1 MRTPQMPAGRLRAFG
16 RTRSKALTL
25 PRRLL
30 DHQVGVNR
38 NKQRQAFLLDA
49 TKAARR
55 CGVELMA
62 ASLPEHYRAEYR
74 ERRMGEEAPLDDL
87 LPKAD
92 KAKAKDGKAEDGKAE
107 DGKVEMASSAT
118 PPQQMVS
125 LRT

>member
-1 MRTPQMPAGRLRAFG
+1 M
-16 RTRSKALTL
+16 
-25 PRRLL
+25 
-30 DHQVGVNR
+30 GVNR

>member
-1 MRTPQMPAGRLRAFG
+1 MGASDARRRLRASG
-16 RTRSKALTL
+16 RTRSKALIP
-25 PRRLL
+25 PRRLFE
-30 DHQVGVNR
+30 HQVGVS
-38 NKQRQAFLLDA
+38 KKKLRQSFLLAA

-92 KAKAKDGKAEDGKAE
+92 TAKAKDGKAEDGK
-107 DGKVEMASSAT
+107 VETASSAA
-118 PPQQMVS
+118 PPATAPS
-125 LRT
+125 AAPPAAGKA